1 MIEFTIPLNLPIR
14 AVEIT
19 DTKTGPSAR
28 LQREMTLWA
37 EGYFGGSAVRNNSS
51 QSITA
56 MSDQSATKESP
67 RTDAGPRK
75 DDLQHE
81 RESLQQQ
88 QKRFVEATQ
97 ELQRITRSV
106 EKQLEGLILPL
117 QEAAVEL
124 GHAIAAK
131 LIFEEV
137 DAGRFPIANLVH
149 EVVSRLDTSA
159 SSVVRLHPDDLALV
173 QELPEIDGQGEERS
187 VRFVADSTLARG
199 DCKAKA
205 GEITVIYELRRQI
218 EEIRRQLLSTVS
230 GHAET

>member
-1 MIEFTIPLNLPIR
+1 M
-14 AVEIT
+14 
-19 DTKTGPSAR
+19 
-28 LQREMTLWA
+28 
-37 EGYFGGSAVRNNSS
+37 
-51 QSITA
+51 
-56 MSDQSATKESP
+56 
-67 RTDAGPRK
+67 
-75 DDLQHE
+75 DDLSQ
-81 RESLQQQ
+81 ESLQQQ
-88 QKRFVEATQ
+88 QKRFVEATI

-137 DAGRFPIANLVH
+137 DAGRFPIANLIH
-149 EVVSRLDTSA
+149 EVVSRLDTSS

-173 QELPEIDGQGEERS
+173 QDLPAIDGHGEERS